1 MWLVILFSILNF
13 LLVLGSLNCALD
25 PEKSILSHD
34 ESKFD
39 IANCGNS
46 ELNLGQESE
55 RSKLTQLKAFNNSVA
70 TINYETFRWA
80 YNLESVDLQTNLIAD
95 IPSGTFR
102 DLAKMTKLYLNRNRL
117 SRLNVGAFEGLSS
130 LTHLFLDNNQLKT
143 LDVGTFDPLRV
154 KVWRIRKLWK
164 KIFLTYIFYY

>member
-1 MWLVILFSILNF
+1 
-13 LLVLGSLNCALD
+13 
-25 PEKSILSHD
+25 
-34 ESKFD
+34 
-39 IANCGNS
+39 
-46 ELNLGQESE
+46 
-55 RSKLTQLKAFNNSVA
+55 
-70 TINYETFRWA
+70 
-80 YNLESVDLQTNLIAD
+80 LEVVDLQTNLIAD
-95 IPSGTFR
+95 IPSGTFQ
-102 DLAKMTKLYLNRNRL
+102 DLAKLTKLYLNRNRL